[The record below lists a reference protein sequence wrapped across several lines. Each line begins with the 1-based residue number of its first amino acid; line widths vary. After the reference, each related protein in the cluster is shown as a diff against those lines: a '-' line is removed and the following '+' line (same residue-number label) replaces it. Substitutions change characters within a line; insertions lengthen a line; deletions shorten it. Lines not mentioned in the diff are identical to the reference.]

1 MHAVPHRAAA
11 RHASG
16 ESNRGVRGYP
26 TGRSPNPPVLPV
38 PQRRPPRPATATP
51 CVRRRTLWRYLCA
64 SSLAPAGAAPHC
76 SPSAPIAVLATSAST
91 AALSVHWPRRCSV
104 SVCALILFVL
114 AAASSAGIL
123 SSVKV
128 VQFAFASSAL
138 PMSARKPAPWFSNAR
153 RTRHL
158 QQWAL
163 PLLVSPCLLL
173 VRAYV
178 CP

>member
-51 CVRRRTLWRYLCA
+51 CVRRRTLSRYLCA
-64 SSLAPAGAAPHC
+64 SSLARAGAVPRC
-76 SPSAPIAVLATSAST
+76 SPSAPIAVLATTSAST
-91 AALSVHWPRRCSV
+91 VALSVHWPRRCSV

-114 AAASSAGIL
+114 AAARPAGIL
-123 SSVKV
+123 TFVKEV
-128 VQFAFASSAL
+128 RFAFASRALLCLPVSLRHCSA
-138 PMSARKPAPWFSNAR
+138 MHGAHSDRSR
-153 RTRHL
+153 GG
-158 QQWAL
+158 
-163 PLLVSPCLLL
+163 
-173 VRAYV
+173 
-178 CP
+178 